1 MPLPGWALT
10 RTGRGIRSQPDMF
23 VILLRPGKAVGIN
36 YNTRILRIDELYLF
50 FIHRLTEPAMSVSAL
65 HIYEQLTDAPDDKTR
80 ARIIAEAIG
89 QLEDRYPQ
97 LREVA
102 TQSQLRET
110 ELRLQKEIQV
120 MRLEIKEVEAKLQKE
135 IKEVEA
141 HLSKEIHLLDLKIAE
156 NTGKIAETKA
166 ELVRWVVGVGLLQ
179 TTLISGILLRVAHLI

>member
-1 MPLPGWALT
+1 
-10 RTGRGIRSQPDMF
+10 
-23 VILLRPGKAVGIN
+23 
-36 YNTRILRIDELYLF
+36 
-50 FIHRLTEPAMSVSAL
+50 MSVSAL

-102 TQSQLRET
+102 TQPQLRET
-110 ELRLQKEIQV
+110 ELRLQKEI
-120 MRLEIKEVEAKLQKE
+120 KETELRLQKE

-141 HLSKEIHLLDLKIAE
+141 NLQKDIQQTHLEIKEVEARLQKEIKEVEARLSKEIHLLDLKIAE
-156 NTGKIAETKA
+156 NTTKIAETKA

-179 TTLISGILLRVAHLI
+179 TTLLTGVLLRVAHLI

>member
-1 MPLPGWALT
+1 
-10 RTGRGIRSQPDMF
+10 
-23 VILLRPGKAVGIN
+23 
-36 YNTRILRIDELYLF
+36 
-50 FIHRLTEPAMSVSAL
+50 MSVSAL

-110 ELRLQKEIQV
+110 ELRLQKEIKEVEANLQKGIQQT
-120 MRLEIKEVEAKLQKE
+120 RLEIKEVEASLQKE
-135 IKEVEA
+135 INEVEA
-141 HLSKEIHLLDLKIAE
+141 RLSKEIHTLDLKIAE
-156 NTGKIAETKA
+156 NTSKIAETKA

-179 TTLISGILLRVAHLI
+179 TTLLTGVLLRVAHLI

>member
-1 MPLPGWALT
+1 
-10 RTGRGIRSQPDMF
+10 
-23 VILLRPGKAVGIN
+23 
-36 YNTRILRIDELYLF
+36 
-50 FIHRLTEPAMSVSAL
+50 MSVSAL

-110 ELRLQKEIQV
+110 ELRLQKEIKEVEANLQKEIQQT
-120 MRLEIKEVEAKLQKE
+120 RLEIKEVEAR
-135 IKEVEA
+135 
-141 HLSKEIHLLDLKIAE
+141 LSKEIHLLDLKIAE
-156 NTGKIAETKA
+156 NTTKIAETKA

-179 TTLISGILLRVAHLI
+179 TTLLTGVLLRVAHLI

>member
-1 MPLPGWALT
+1 
-10 RTGRGIRSQPDMF
+10 
-23 VILLRPGKAVGIN
+23 
-36 YNTRILRIDELYLF
+36 
-50 FIHRLTEPAMSVSAL
+50 MSVSAL

-102 TQSQLRET
+102 TQPQLRET
-110 ELRLQKEIQV
+110 ELRLQK
-120 MRLEIKEVEAKLQKE
+120 EIKEVEAKLQKE

-141 HLSKEIHLLDLKIAE
+141 NLQKDIQQTRLEIKEVEANLQKEIKEVEARLSKEIHLLDLKIAE
-156 NTGKIAETKA
+156 NTTKIAETKA

-179 TTLISGILLRVAHLI
+179 TTLLTGVLLRVAHLI

>member
-1 MPLPGWALT
+1 
-10 RTGRGIRSQPDMF
+10 
-23 VILLRPGKAVGIN
+23 
-36 YNTRILRIDELYLF
+36 
-50 FIHRLTEPAMSVSAL
+50 MSVSAL

-102 TQSQLRET
+102 TQPQLRET
-110 ELRLQKEIQV
+110 ELRLQKEI
-120 MRLEIKEVEAKLQKE
+120 KEVEAKLQKE
-135 IKEVEA
+135 IQQTRLEIKEVEA
-141 HLSKEIHLLDLKIAE
+141 RLSKEIHLLDLKIAE
-156 NTGKIAETKA
+156 NTSKIAETKA